1 MKPIRVLHLMSG
13 FVIEE
18 ILGGVTRYVV
28 ELLHCLPEEGIS
40 PAVGGLWS
48 YGTAYEAP
56 RQAELIR
63 RGIPAVV
70 AARWDEER
78 AYQSCVRAW
87 RDFPAA
93 AVGPVEIIHSH
104 GEFSDLLALLL
115 RRKLGA
121 KLLVRTIHNEIEWA
135 KRPVYGKVF
144 PNLLYPFCFAAELG
158 VSRRVVENAN
168 QRPLSRL
175 LGHRAQVMHNALN
188 FARFEGLQVDRRAK
202 LEEFGIPAD
211 APVVG
216 TVGRLAPQKAVDL
229 LIAAAPRVLAR
240 FPQAHFL
247 VVGDGPLRAALE
259 EQAQALQLGGVVHF
273 AGPRGDV
280 EELLGVMGLF
290 VSSSRWEGLPTV
302 ILESM
307 AARTP
312 VVATRVS
319 GTVELVEDERTG
331 LLVAPGDGAALAAA
345 INRMLEDRPLARRLA
360 AQAEAHVRAHFSM
373 AGVARRHAALY
384 RSLLAEK

>member
-40 PAVGGLWS
+40 PAVAGLWS

-70 AARWDEER
+70 AARWDEQR
-78 AYQSCVRAW
+78 AYESCLRAW

-93 AVGPVEIIHSH
+93 EVGPVEIIHSH

-135 KRPVYGKVF
+135 KRPLYGKLF

-202 LEEFGIPAD
+202 LSEFGIPAD

-229 LIAAAPRVLAR
+229 LIAAAPLVLAR

-259 EQAQALQLGGVVHF
+259 EQAQALQLAGAVHF

-280 EELLGVMGLF
+280 EELLGVMDLF

-319 GTVELVEDERTG
+319 GTVELVEHERTG
-331 LLVAPGDGAALAAA
+331 LLVAPGDGPELAGA

-360 AQAEAHVRAHFSM
+360 SQAEAHVRAHFSM

-384 RSLLAEK
+384 RSLLAER